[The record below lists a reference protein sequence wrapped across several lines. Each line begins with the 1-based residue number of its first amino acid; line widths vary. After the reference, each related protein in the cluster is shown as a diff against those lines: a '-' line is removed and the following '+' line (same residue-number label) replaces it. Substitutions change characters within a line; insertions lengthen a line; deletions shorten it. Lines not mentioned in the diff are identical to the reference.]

1 MRIRKPPILS
11 LLFSV
16 VTLICTAQNTLYDKY
31 PFINAD
37 IDTIHYKGD
46 ALKSFFVKLKELK
59 EGKRKNV
66 VIVHIGDSHLQADF
80 FSGMIRQHLQR
91 DYGNAGRGLIFP
103 YHVAG
108 SNEPFNY
115 RSSSTGEWKGRR
127 CVLATPTYIRVGIS
141 GFGLRTDDSSATLKI
156 NVKSNDSLN
165 YSFNHMLLFHDAGPH
180 CFNWV
185 VYTSRNH
192 KDSVVIN
199 DSAAKYGSA
208 VDSIVFKD
216 TMQVL
221 SMCVRK
227 SDTSKFEASTFGM
240 VLTNNQPG
248 ILYHTIGANGAR
260 NADYTHSEYFIQQLA
275 ALHPDLVIISLGTNE
290 AYARNY
296 STPDFEND
304 MDTLYSNIKQVAPDA
319 DFLYTTPNDSY
330 RNHKYKNPD
339 VAEAAAA
346 IKRTAEKHNAAYWD
360 FYHIMGGFGSMQKW
374 YLKHLSQ
381 RDRVHFT
388 VGGYTL
394 QADLF
399 YQALHKTIIDGLDKL
414 AP

>member
-1 MRIRKPPILS
+1 MHIRKS
-11 LLFSV
+11 ALLFILFLAA
-16 VTLICTAQNTLYDKY
+16 TITCRAQNGTYDKY
-31 PFINAD
+31 PFINQD
-37 IDTIHYKGD
+37 IDSIHYTGD

-66 VIVHIGDSHLQADF
+66 VIVHLGDSHLQADF

-91 DYGNAGRGLIFP
+91 DFGNGGRGLIFP
-103 YHVAG
+103 YRVAG
-108 SNEPFNY
+108 SNEPLNY
-115 RSSSTGEWKGRR
+115 HSSSTGTWKGRR
-127 CVLATPTYIRVGIS
+127 CVLPTPAYIPIGVS
-141 GFGLRTDDSSATLKI
+141 GFGLRTDDSSSTLKI
-156 NVKSNDSLN
+156 SVRSNDSLN
-165 YSFNHMLLFHDAGPH
+165 YGFNHMLLLHDAGPH
-180 CFNWV
+180 CFDWV
-185 VYTSRNH
+185 VYTSRNL

-199 DSAAKYGSA
+199 DSAARWSSA
-208 VDSIVFKD
+208 TDTVSFID

-221 SMCVRK
+221 NMYVRQR
-227 SDTSKFEASTFGM
+227 DTSKFEESVFGM

-248 ILYHTIGANGAR
+248 IIYNTIGANGAR
-260 NADYTHSEYFIQQLA
+260 NADYTHSVYFIQQMA
-275 ALHPDLVIISLGTNE
+275 ALHPDLVIVSLGTNE
-290 AYARNY
+290 AYAKNY

-304 MDTLYSNIKQVAPDA
+304 MDTLYTNIKQVAPDA

-330 RNHKYKNPD
+330 RAHRYKNPD

-388 VGGYTL
+388 VGGYTI
-394 QADLF
+394 QANLF
-399 YQALHKTIIDGLDKL
+399 YEALHKAIKNGLDRL